1 MVNIAVLGYG
11 TVGSGV
17 VEVINTNHDIVNKR
31 AGQEINV
38 KRVLDLRTFP
48 AEGDYESN
56 PDIRNHLAVRYMW
69 NKDHWD
75 EFSKTFENLEY
86 FFRSVEDCFVLRAEI
101 AQLRDSMVPVRRLYL
116 AIFDF
121 ADEFCY

>member
-1 MVNIAVLGYG
+1 MYLR
-11 TVGSGV
+11 GSSVFGLRST
-17 VEVINTNHDIVNKR
+17 ISTDTIRHTIITNH
-31 AGQEINV
+31 
-38 KRVLDLRTFP
+38 F
-48 AEGDYESN
+48 
-56 PDIRNHLAVRYMW
+56 AVRYMW

-101 AQLRDSMVPVRRLYL
+101 EQLRDSMVPVRRLYL
-116 AIFDF
+116 AVFDF

>member
-1 MVNIAVLGYG
+1 MSRSSKEVLAAI
-11 TVGSGV
+11 
-17 VEVINTNHDIVNKR
+17 INQASRNAEYWIKS
-31 AGQEINV
+31 
-38 KRVLDLRTFP
+38 LDLSTFP
-48 AEGDYESN
+48 KTGDYDSN

-69 NKDHWD
+69 NKDHWN

-116 AIFDF
+116 AVFDF

>member
-1 MVNIAVLGYG
+1 MKSAEKILAELVHEAQA
-11 TVGSGV
+11 
-17 VEVINTNHDIVNKR
+17 EADCWCD
-31 AGQEINV
+31 
-38 KRVLDLRTFP
+38 VLDLRTFP

-69 NKDHWD
+69 NKDHWN

-116 AIFDF
+116 AVFDF

>member
-1 MVNIAVLGYG
+1 MKSAEKILAELVHEAQAEADCWY
-11 TVGSGV
+11 
-17 VEVINTNHDIVNKR
+17 D
-31 AGQEINV
+31 
-38 KRVLDLRTFP
+38 VLDLRTFP

-69 NKDHWD
+69 NKDHWN

-101 AQLRDSMVPVRRLYL
+101 AQLRDSMVPVRRLPRETRPSAPFRL
-116 AIFDF
+116 TTPVPDAISVPKPVP
-121 ADEFCY
+121 

>member
-1 MVNIAVLGYG
+1 MKSAEKILAELVHEAQAEADCWY
-11 TVGSGV
+11 
-17 VEVINTNHDIVNKR
+17 D
-31 AGQEINV
+31 
-38 KRVLDLRTFP
+38 VLDL
-48 AEGDYESN
+48 
-56 PDIRNHLAVRYMW
+56 RNHLAVRYMW

-75 EFSKTFENLEY
+75 EFSKTFENIEY